1 MNSFRCEL
9 HKAKRRHDFLICV
22 LVSLVA
28 FVWEYQAAPKTAQ
41 EAAMAYTSL
50 LFTSTLMHAVIMPVA
65 MAMLASR
72 LWDVEIKGNA
82 PKLLYTLQSR
92 RSLFAAKS
100 LLGIAEI
107 FLITGIEMTLFAV
120 NGHLQQYA
128 DVLPAGQIAY
138 YLLCTVSVNIMLF
151 FFEFLLTILL
161 KNPLPA
167 VCVGIAGALVG
178 LFSAFMP
185 KGCSLFVPWGYYI
198 PLSRYYIKDWSRDTH
213 TVIYGAQG
221 YQWPLLI
228 WVFVLMSVLFVVTW
242 RVIQKKEVIR
252 CSNGVFLRKIESC
265 MPRRSGFCFLF
276 CR

>member
-41 EAAMAYTSL
+41 EAATAYTSL
-50 LFTSTLMHAVIMPVA
+50 LFTSTIMHAVIMPIA

-72 LWDVEIKGNA
+72 LWDVEIKGNT

-167 VCVGIAGALVG
+167 VCVGIA
-178 LFSAFMP
+178 AFMP
-185 KGCSLFVPWGYYI
+185 KGLSLFVPWGYYI

-213 TVIYGAQG
+213 TVIYGVQG
-221 YQWPLLI
+221 CQWPLLI
-228 WVFVLMSVLFVVTW
+228 WVLVLMGVLFVVAW
-242 RVIQKKEVIR
+242 HVIQKKEV
-252 CSNGVFLRKIESC
+252 
-265 MPRRSGFCFLF
+265 
-276 CR
+276 

>member
-167 VCVGIAGALVG
+167 VCVGIASALVG

-198 PLSRYYIKDWSRDTH
+198 PKK
-213 TVIYGAQG
+213 
-221 YQWPLLI
+221 
-228 WVFVLMSVLFVVTW
+228 FVL
-242 RVIQKKEVIR
+242 
-252 CSNGVFLRKIESC
+252 
-265 MPRRSGFCFLF
+265 

>member
-41 EAAMAYTSL
+41 EAATAYTSL
-50 LFTSTLMHAVIMPVA
+50 LFTSTIMHAVIMPIA

-100 LLGIAEI
+100 LLGIAEV
-107 FLITGIEMTLFAV
+107 FLITGVEMTLFAV

-138 YLLCTVSVNIMLF
+138 YLLCTVSVNGMLF

-185 KGCSLFVPWGYYI
+185 KVCSLFVPWGYYI
-198 PLSRYYIKDWSRDTH
+198 PLSSYYIKDWSRDTH
-213 TVIYGAQG
+213 TVIYGIQG

-228 WVFVLMSVLFVVTW
+228 WVLVLMSALFVVTW
-242 RVIQKKEVIR
+242 HVIQKKEV
-252 CSNGVFLRKIESC
+252 
-265 MPRRSGFCFLF
+265 
-276 CR
+276 

>member
-138 YLLCTVSVNIMLF
+138 YLLCTVSVNI
-151 FFEFLLTILL
+151 
-161 KNPLPA
+161 
-167 VCVGIAGALVG
+167 
-178 LFSAFMP
+178 
-185 KGCSLFVPWGYYI
+185 
-198 PLSRYYIKDWSRDTH
+198 PLSSYYIKDWSQDTH
-213 TVIYGAQG
+213 TVIYGVQG

-228 WVFVLMSVLFVVTW
+228 WVLVLMSVLFVVTW
-242 RVIQKKEVIR
+242 RVIQKKEV
-252 CSNGVFLRKIESC
+252 
-265 MPRRSGFCFLF
+265 
-276 CR
+276 

>member
-41 EAAMAYTSL
+41 EAAAAYMSL
-50 LFTSTLMHAVIMPVA
+50 LFTSTIMHAVIMPIA

-72 LWDVEIKGNA
+72 LWDVEIKGNT

-128 DVLPAGQIAY
+128 DVLSAGQIAY

-151 FFEFLLTILL
+151 FFEFL
-161 KNPLPA
+161 
-167 VCVGIAGALVG
+167 
-178 LFSAFMP
+178 FF
-185 KGCSLFVPWGYYI
+185 
-198 PLSRYYIKDWSRDTH
+198 
-213 TVIYGAQG
+213 
-221 YQWPLLI
+221 
-228 WVFVLMSVLFVVTW
+228 
-242 RVIQKKEVIR
+242 
-252 CSNGVFLRKIESC
+252 
-265 MPRRSGFCFLF
+265 
-276 CR
+276 